1 MFISHSPAESHLR
14 KNLSDRVDGDQSE
27 TLTDVRTRDQFAQ
40 ALELLTHHWWRR
52 EMIWM
57 ATRALDMRQT
67 EANLRS
73 LVRFIENCEREHD
86 MITSGLKWLMIA
98 ALAVGLAA
106 VAQAEDFDVGKSEF
120 QSSCASCH
128 GTDGKGNGPVSE
140 QLKVPPPDLTMLAK
154 KNNGVFP
161 TNAVY
166 ETIYGLKTI
175 PAHGTREMPIWGY
188 RFYPMTNLPHDV
200 DLSYW
205 KMFGPDQ
212 SSDVVVR
219 TRILAVVDYLS
230 RIQQK

>member
-1 MFISHSPAESHLR
+1 
-14 KNLSDRVDGDQSE
+14 
-27 TLTDVRTRDQFAQ
+27 
-40 ALELLTHHWWRR
+40 
-52 EMIWM
+52 MIKCG
-57 ATRALDMRQT
+57 
-67 EANLRS
+67 
-73 LVRFIENCEREHD
+73 V
-86 MITSGLKWLMIA
+86 KWLIITGLTAGFA
-98 ALAVGLAA
+98 AA
-106 VAQAEDFDVGKSEF
+106 AQAEDFDVGKAEF

-128 GTDGKGNGPVSE
+128 GTDGKGKGPVSE

-154 KNNGVFP
+154 NNNGVFP
-161 TNAVY
+161 TNSAY
-166 ETIYGLKTI
+166 EIIYGLKTI

-219 TRILAVVDYLS
+219 RRILAVVDYLS

>member
-1 MFISHSPAESHLR
+1 
-14 KNLSDRVDGDQSE
+14 
-27 TLTDVRTRDQFAQ
+27 
-40 ALELLTHHWWRR
+40 
-52 EMIWM
+52 
-57 ATRALDMRQT
+57 
-67 EANLRS
+67 
-73 LVRFIENCEREHD
+73 
-86 MITSGLKWLMIA
+86 MITSCLKWLLIAGLAAGFAGA
-98 ALAVGLAA
+98 ALA
-106 VAQAEDFDVGKSEF
+106 EDVDIGKSEF

-128 GTDGKGNGPVSE
+128 GTDAKGKGPVSD
-140 QLKVPPPDLTMLAK
+140 QLKIPPPDLTMLAK
-154 KNNGVFP
+154 NNNGVFP

>member
-1 MFISHSPAESHLR
+1 
-14 KNLSDRVDGDQSE
+14 
-27 TLTDVRTRDQFAQ
+27 
-40 ALELLTHHWWRR
+40 
-52 EMIWM
+52 
-57 ATRALDMRQT
+57 
-67 EANLRS
+67 
-73 LVRFIENCEREHD
+73 
-86 MITSGLKWLMIA
+86 MITGGLKWLMIA
-98 ALAVGLAA
+98 TLAVGLAA
-106 VAQAEDFDVGKSEF
+106 VVQAEDFDVGKSEF

-175 PAHGTREMPIWGY
+175 PAHGTREMPIWGH
-188 RFYPMTNLPHDV
+188 RFY
-200 DLSYW
+200 YW
-205 KMFGPDQ
+205 KLFGPDQ
-212 SSDVVVR
+212 GSDVAVR